1 MWNSFSIE
9 EPIDLT
15 VDADSGGQVTALVS
29 YGKVPWDCIEQIS
42 LTSLRRSTLVRLI
55 NWFCHILVAWASSH
69 LMLDH
74 NVQFGHHLSFGQ
86 WWWRWSEFFVPRK
99 KVNSNLNNKT
109 RSILVLYG
117 MPPTNDLMG
126 GLRVSSTDCGPVNL
140 CCPFRSSIK
149 IDKNRIDSINGPLWI
164 EFYFISL
171 RPWFMSPTCWSL
183 KYTNTLSG
191 DKIQWNN
198 SVKWITFR
206 V

>member
-1 MWNSFSIE
+1 MDVIHVKFFLNRRAHRSYGWRWF
-9 EPIDLT
+9 
-15 VDADSGGQVTALVS
+15 GGQVTALVS
-29 YGKVPWDCIEQIS
+29 YGKVAWECRKVYCIERIC
-42 LTSLRRSTLVRLI
+42 LTSLRRSPLVRLI

-117 MPPTNDLMG
+117 MPQTNDLIG
-126 GLRVSSTDCGPVNL
+126 KLRVSSRDCGPVNL

-149 IDKNRIDSINGPLWI
+149 IDKNRIDSINEPLWI
-164 EFYFISL
+164 EFYFISQTVIHVAHML
-171 RPWFMSPTCWSL
+171 IT
-183 KYTNTLSG
+183 
-191 DKIQWNN
+191 KIQKHSSWRQHP
-198 SVKWITFR
+198 VE
-206 V
+206 